1 MLNHPSQACCIPRYE
16 HRADRNVLGGVGGPG
31 PNLGGPGPNLGGPN
45 LGGPN
50 LGVNN
55 PGQHLASH
63 VGGAVQT
70 PCPQPCAPACPQPC
84 APCQPPCPPGPLVP
98 ADPFSTRRAVA
109 TWKVNYLVSNRSNQ
123 AAHLDQELVNPWG
136 IAVYNNQ
143 LWVINN
149 YTDRITNYDLFGNR
163 LLGSIST
170 RDAQHDST
178 FPTGIAINCGA
189 GFNVSNGGFTKA
201 GLLVT
206 ASESGTVSVYNPN
219 VNQLDSFIILNKQL
233 TGVITKYKGL
243 AIANGILYLADFNQS
258 QIDVFDSA
266 YNRLLGYHFI
276 DGDTSDPIPLDY
288 GPVNIVHIGCF
299 MYVLWSKKDPNITIH
314 SIEGPGLGYI
324 SVFNPDG
331 SFVRRFTSRGVLNNP
346 WAMIPAPCEC
356 GYPSGSFIVSNHGD
370 GRCNVFDCNGR
381 YVGPLLNQDGLP
393 LTISGIRG
401 LAPYYT
407 DFNEIFFT
415 AAYEENIEGLMGS
428 FVRDQ
433 IIYF

>member
-16 HRADRNVLGGVGGPG
+16 HRVDRTTVGLGNVTPALTGRFNINVSGPGPGPG
-31 PNLGGPGPNLGGPN
+31 PNPGP
-45 LGGPN
+45 
-50 LGVNN
+50 
-55 PGQHLASH
+55 QLA
-63 VGGAVQT
+63 GGAPMAQT
-70 PCPQPCAPACPQPC
+70 PACN
-84 APCQPPCPPGPLVP
+84 PCQYDPLYNPPCPAPCPAPLVP
-98 ADPFSTRRAVA
+98 ADPFTTRRAVA
-109 TWKVNYLVSNRSNQ
+109 TWKVNYLISNRSNQ

-143 LWVINN
+143 LWVVNN

-163 LLGSIST
+163 LLGSISV
-170 RDAQHDST
+170 RDAVQDST
-178 FPTGIAINCGA
+178 FPTGLAINCGS
-189 GFNVSNGGFTKA
+189 GFNVTNGNFTKA
-201 GLLVT
+201 GLFVIST
-206 ASESGTVSVYNPN
+206 EAGTVTVYNPN
-219 VNQLDSFIILNKQL
+219 VDQLNSFLILNNQL
-233 TGVITKYKGL
+233 TGDIAKYKGL
-243 AIANGILYLADFNQS
+243 AIAHGILYLADFFQS
-258 QIDVFDSA
+258 HIDVFDSA

-288 GPVNIVHIGCF
+288 GPVNIVHIGCH
-299 MYVLWSKKDPNITIH
+299 MYVLWAKKDPNVTIH

-356 GYPSGSFIVSNHGD
+356 GFPPGSFIVSNHGD

-393 LTISGIRG
+393 LTITGIRG

-415 AAYEENIEGLMGS
+415 AAYEEDIEGLVGS